1 MVREVNPMIHINGLD
16 YPVDG
21 HHCDDP
27 EKKKLVKKLAVMIT
41 DNIPRKLPGGM
52 KENHM
57 DFWILDRLLTKEE
70 VKFMLSFK
78 KRRTGLTTAELAA
91 RNGMSEEAAQKIID
105 HLIWIGILEQ
115 NRDNAD
121 HHIQY
126 WIPKWVVGSGE
137 YMVEH
142 ATLPDEHP
150 EVATMFN
157 LAPQEPLE
165 LAAKLVPPG
174 GAGIG
179 MHVIPVE
186 KAIDACPTSV
196 SVEHLSHWIEKSEK
210 LCTMV
215 CACRKAQRI
224 RGEGV
229 GDIEGYMCIGLD
241 DIAEFLV
248 ETGKD
253 AHYITKEEAMDIIM
267 RAERKGYVHQI
278 TNLDGPN
285 RIVGIC
291 NCSPG
296 SCYGLRTSQLFNTPN
311 MSRSAYRAHVDT
323 DKCVACGKCVEVCP
337 AGAAKLGQ
345 KLCRADGS
353 KVLYPVHPLPD
364 DHIWGQDKWDRDYRD
379 HNKINCYD
387 TGTSPCKTACP
398 AHIAVQ
404 GYIKMA
410 AEGRYEEA
418 VRLIRQDNPFPAVC
432 GAVCNRRCEDRCT
445 RGTIDKPV
453 AIDEIKKFLA
463 QWELQN
469 PDTFVPVCD
478 NMDGNQW
485 DDCKIAV
492 IGAGPAGLSAA
503 YYLRTEG
510 YPVTVFEKEAR
521 PGGMLLNGIPSFRL
535 EKAVLEGEI
544 DIIRRMG
551 AEIRCGVEV
560 GKDITL
566 DELRAQGYKAFYLAI
581 GLQGGRLAGVPGEDA
596 AGVQSGVDFLKK
608 VALGEAAASAD
619 DGAADSADDGAASAG
634 SGVASAGSAPSASPV
649 RLHGDVVVVG
659 GGNVAADVARTALR
673 CTDGKVT
680 MLCLEQR
687 DEMPA
692 AKDEVAELLAEGIE
706 ILNGWGPKEI
716 LTETI
721 LDENGAP
728 LLDEAGQPLRKVT
741 EIVFRKCTSVFDGQ
755 HRFAPK
761 YDESETVSLPCANV
775 LMAIGQS
782 AAWGDLLAGTKV
794 QLRPNGT
801 VIADPVTLQTAEPDI
816 FAGGDIQ
823 HGARFAIDAIADG
836 KTGMV
841 SINRFVHPGQSLT
854 IGRDLREF
862 IELDRD
868 DIQIHGYDTADRQTP
883 GMKCST
889 AEASRSFRDM
899 RLPLT
904 EEQVKAEA
912 NRCLKCGAT
921 TVDPNMCVGCGLCTT
936 RCEFDA
942 IHLTRDIPAASD
954 MHTAEEMMKCV
965 GPYAL
970 KRGFRILKRKITGK
984 GDYPE
989 MQ

>member
-1 MVREVNPMIHINGLD
+1 MVNEVNPMIHVNDRD

-21 HHCDDP
+21 HRCDDP

-41 DNIPRKLPGGM
+41 DNIPRKLPGKM

-57 DFWILDRLLTKEE
+57 DFWILDRLLTKDEIR
-70 VKFMLSFK
+70 FMLSFR
-78 KRRTGLTTAELAA
+78 KRRFGLTTPELAA
-91 RNGMSEEAAQKIID
+91 RNGMSEAEAQKIID
-105 HLIWIGILEQ
+105 HLLWIGILEQ

-121 HHIQY
+121 QHIQY

-142 ATLPDEHP
+142 PTLADEHP

-186 KAIDACPTSV
+186 KAIDPKVESV
-196 SVEHLSHWIEKSEK
+196 SVEHLSHWLNKNDK
-210 LCTMV
+210 FCKMV

-229 GDIEGYMCIGLD
+229 GDIEGYMCIGVG
-241 DIAEFLV
+241 DIAEYLV

-253 AHYITKEEAMDIIM
+253 AQYITRDEALEIIR

-278 TNLDGPN
+278 TNLDGPD

-291 NCSPG
+291 NCSAG

-311 MSRSAYRAHVDT
+311 MSRSAYRAHVDPE
-323 DKCVACGKCVEVCP
+323 KCVACGKCVEVCP

-353 KVLYPVHPLPD
+353 AVKYPMHDLPD
-364 DHIWGQDKWDRDYRD
+364 DHVWGPDRWDRDYRD
-379 HNKINCYD
+379 HNKLNCYD

-404 GYIKMA
+404 GYIRMA
-410 AEGRYEEA
+410 AEGRYEDA
-418 VRLIRQDNPFPAVC
+418 VKLIRQDNPFPAVC

-463 QWELQN
+463 QWELTHPESFDIISEN
-469 PDTFVPVCD
+469 G
-478 NMDGNQW
+478 DGNQW
-485 DDCKIAV
+485 DDFKIAV

-503 YYLRTEG
+503 WYLRQGG
-510 YPVTVFEKEAR
+510 YPVTVFEREAR
-521 PGGMLLNGIPSFRL
+521 PGGMLMNGIPNFRL
-535 EKAVLEGEI
+535 EKEVLEREI
-544 DIIRRMG
+544 GIIRRAG
-551 AEIRCGVEV
+551 VEIRCGVDV
-560 GKDITL
+560 GKDVTL
-566 DELRAQGYKAFYLAI
+566 ADLRRQGYRAFYIAI

-596 AGVQSGVDFLKK
+596 AGVS
-608 VALGEAAASAD
+608 
-619 DGAADSADDGAASAG
+619 
-634 SGVASAGSAPSASPV
+634 SGVAFLKEVNLKGGVQLA
-649 RLHGDVVVVG
+649 GDVVVVG

-673 CTDGKVT
+673 CTAGRVT
-680 MLCLEQR
+680 LLCLEQR

-692 AKDEVAELLAEGIE
+692 AKDEVAEILAEGID
-706 ILNGWGPKEI
+706 IRNGWGPKEI
-716 LTETI
+716 LAE
-721 LDENGAP
+721 DGRVK
-728 LLDEAGQPLRKVT
+728 GV
-741 EIVFRKCTSVFDGQ
+741 VFRRCTRVFDDE
-755 HRFAPK
+755 HRFAPV
-761 YDESETVSLPCANV
+761 YDENDTVTVPCENV

-782 AAWGDLLAGTKV
+782 AEWGELLAGSRV
-794 QLRPNGT
+794 ALRRNGT
-801 VIADPVTLQTAEPDI
+801 AEADPITLQTAEPDV
-816 FAGGDIQ
+816 FVGGDIC
-823 HGARFAIDAIADG
+823 HGARFAIDAIAQG
-836 KTGMV
+836 KAAAA
-841 SINRFVHPGQSLT
+841 SINRFVHPGQSMT
-854 IGRDLREF
+854 IGRDLRQF
-862 IELDRD
+862 IELDRE
-868 DIQIHGYDTADRQTP
+868 DIRVDSYDNAPRQAP
-883 GMKCST
+883 GLKPG
-889 AEASRSFRDM
+889 EARATFEDL

-904 EEQVKAEA
+904 EEQVRAEA
-912 NRCLKCGAT
+912 GRCLKCGRSI
-921 TVDPNMCVGCGLCTT
+921 VDLNQCIGCGLCTT

-942 IHLTRDIPAASD
+942 IHLSRDLPAASD
-954 MHTAEEMMKCV
+954 MHTAEEMMKLV

-970 KRGFRILKRKITGK
+970 KRMGRIIKRKITGK
-984 GDYPE
+984 SDYPTE
-989 MQ
+989 Q

>member
-1 MVREVNPMIHINGLD
+1 MVKEVNPMIHVNGLD

-27 EKKKLVKKLAVMIT
+27 EKAALVKKLAVMIT

-57 DFWILDRLLTKEE
+57 DFWILDRLLTKQE
-70 VKFMLSFK
+70 VRFMLSFK
-78 KRRTGLTTAELAA
+78 KRRVGLTTKELAK
-91 RNGMSEEAAQKIID
+91 RNNLPVRKTQKIID
-105 HLIWIGILEQ
+105 HLLWIGILEQ
-115 NRDNAD
+115 NRDNED

-126 WIPKWVVGSGE
+126 LVPKWVVGSGE

-142 ATLPDEHP
+142 KTLADEHP

-186 KAIDACPTSV
+186 KAIDAASESV
-196 SVEHLSHWIEKSEK
+196 SVEHLSHWLEKYDTFCS
-210 LCTMV
+210 MV

-229 GDIEGYMCIGLD
+229 GDIEGHMCIGVG

-248 ETGKD
+248 ESGKD
-253 AHYITKEEAMDIIM
+253 ARYITREEAMDIIM

-311 MSRSAYRAHVDT
+311 MSRSAYRAHVDAE
-323 DKCVACGKCVEVCP
+323 KCVACGKCVEVCP
-337 AGAAKLGQ
+337 AGAARLGQ
-345 KLCRADGS
+345 KLCKADGTR
-353 KVLYPVHPLPD
+353 VRYPMHDLPD
-364 DHIWGQDKWDRDYRD
+364 DNVWGEDRWSPDYREK
-379 HNKINCYD
+379 NKVNCYD

-404 GYIKMA
+404 GYIRMA

-418 VRLIRQDNPFPAVC
+418 IRLIRQDNPFPAVC

-445 RGTIDKPV
+445 RGTIDAPV

-463 QWELQN
+463 QWELDHPQDYKIICEN
-469 PDTFVPVCD
+469 GEGKEWTDY
-478 NMDGNQW
+478 
-485 DDCKIAV
+485 KIAV

-503 YYLRTEG
+503 WYLRMEG
-510 YPVTVFEKEAR
+510 YPVTVFEKEER
-521 PGGMLLNGIPSFRL
+521 PGGMLLNGIPNFRL
-535 EKAVLEGEI
+535 EKEVLEKEI
-544 DIIRRMG
+544 EIIKNAG
-551 AEIRCGVEV
+551 AEIRCGVEI

-566 DELRAQGYKAFYLAI
+566 DELRAQGYKAFYVAI
-581 GLQGGRLAGVPGEDA
+581 GLQGGRMAGVPGEDA
-596 AGVQSGVDFLKK
+596 EGVYSGVGFLRKINMDT
-608 VALGEAAASAD
+608 AF
-619 DGAADSADDGAASAG
+619 
-634 SGVASAGSAPSASPV
+634 
-649 RLHGDVVVVG
+649 RLKGDVVVVG
-659 GGNVAADVARTALR
+659 GGNVAADVARAALR
-673 CTDGKVT
+673 ATDGKVT

-687 DEMPA
+687 HEMPA
-692 AKDEVAELLAEGIE
+692 AKDEVAELTAEGIE
-706 ILNGWGPKEI
+706 LKNGWGPKEI
-716 LTETI
+716 RTE
-721 LDENGAP
+721 DG
-728 LLDEAGQPLRKVT
+728 KVT
-741 EIVFRKCTSVFDGQ
+741 GIIFKKCVSVFDEK
-755 HRFAPK
+755 HRFSPK
-761 YDESETVSLPCANV
+761 YDEDHTIEIPCENV

-782 AAWGDLLAGTKV
+782 AEWGGLLEGSRVVVK
-794 QLRPNGT
+794 PNGT
-801 VIADPVTLQTAEPDI
+801 AAADSVTGQTAEPDI
-816 FAGGDIQ
+816 FVGGDIF

-836 KTGMV
+836 RQGMV
-841 SINRFVHPGQSLT
+841 SINRYVHPGQSLT

-868 DIQIHGYDTADRQTP
+868 DIRVDAYDNAPRQTP
-883 GMKCST
+883 GMRPGNAAK
-889 AEASRSFRDM
+889 SFEDM

-904 EEQVKAEA
+904 EEQVKKEA

-921 TVDPNMCVGCGLCTT
+921 KVDLNQCIGCGLCTT

-942 IHLTRDIPAASD
+942 IHLTRDIPEASD
-954 MHTAEEMMKCV
+954 MHKAEEMMSLV
-965 GPYAL
+965 GPYAA
-970 KRGFRILKRKITGK
+970 KRMKMIIKKKVTGK
-984 GDYPE
+984 SEYPTWQE
-989 MQ
+989 

>member
-1 MVREVNPMIHINGLD
+1 MVKEVNPMIHANEWDFPHED
-16 YPVDG
+16 Y
-21 HHCDDP
+21 HCDDP
-27 EKKKLVKKLAVMIT
+27 EKKKLVTKLAVMIT

-57 DFWILDRLLTKEE
+57 DFWILDRLLTKDE
-70 VKFMLSFK
+70 VKFMLSFE
-78 KRRTGLTTAELAA
+78 KRRVGRTAKWLAEK
-91 RNGMSEEAAQKIID
+91 NDMSEEAAQKVID
-105 HLIWIGILEQ
+105 HLLWIGILEQ
-115 NRDNAD
+115 NRDNED
-121 HHIQY
+121 QHIQY
-126 WIPKWVVGSGE
+126 SIPKWVVGSGE

-142 ATLPDEHP
+142 PTLCDDHP

-157 LAPQEPLE
+157 YAPQEPLE

-186 KAIDACPTSV
+186 KAIEASSTSV
-196 SVEHLSHWIEKSEK
+196 SVEHLSHWLQKYDRF
-210 LCTMV
+210 CTMV
-215 CACRKAQRI
+215 CACRKAQRY

-229 GDIEGYMCIGLD
+229 GDIEGYMCIGVG

-248 ETGKD
+248 ESGKD
-253 AHYITKEEAMDIIM
+253 AHYITREEAMDIIM

-278 TNLDGPN
+278 TNLDGPD

-311 MSRSAYRAHVDT
+311 MSRSAYRAHVDAA
-323 DKCVACGKCVEVCP
+323 KCVACGKCVEVCP

-345 KLCRADGS
+345 KFCHKDGS
-353 KVLYPVHPLPD
+353 PVMYPMHELPD
-364 DHIWGQDKWDRDYRD
+364 DHVWGEDKWDRDYRD

-398 AHIAVQ
+398 AHLAVQ
-404 GYIKMA
+404 GYIRMA

-418 VRLIRQDNPFPAVC
+418 VKLIRQDNPFPAVC

-463 QWELQN
+463 QYELQHLEQ
-469 PDTFVPVCD
+469 FVPICD
-478 NMDGNQW
+478 NMDGKQW
-485 DDCKIAV
+485 DDFKIAV

-510 YPVTVFEKEAR
+510 YPVTVFEKEKR
-521 PGGMLLNGIPSFRL
+521 PGGMLMNGIPNFRL
-535 EKAVLEGEI
+535 EKDVLAGEI
-544 DIIRRMG
+544 RLVEMAG

-560 GKDITL
+560 GKDITIQQ
-566 DELRAQGYKAFYLAI
+566 LRDQGYKAFYIAI

-596 AGVQSGVDFLKK
+596 EGVMSGVQFLKD
-608 VALGEAAASAD
+608 VSLDHSLRLG
-619 DGAADSADDGAASAG
+619 
-634 SGVASAGSAPSASPV
+634 
-649 RLHGDVVVVG
+649 GDIVVVG
-659 GGNVAADVARTALR
+659 GGNVAADVARAALR
-673 CTDGKVT
+673 TTDGHVT

-687 DEMPA
+687 AEMPA
-692 AKDEVAELLAEGIE
+692 AKDEIAEVEGEGIE
-706 ILNGWGPKEI
+706 LKNGWGPKEV
-716 LTETI
+716 LFEEETAV
-721 LDENGAP
+721 DGTVHK
-728 LLDEAGQPLRKVT
+728 KVT
-741 EIVFRKCTSVFDGQ
+741 GIVFKRCTQVKDADG
-755 HRFAPK
+755 RFNPQ
-761 YDESETVSLPCANV
+761 YNENDTITIPCAHV

-782 AAWGDLLAGTKV
+782 AQWGHLLDGTKV
-794 QLRPNGT
+794 ELRRGGT
-801 VIADPVTLQTAEPDI
+801 AVADPVTLQTAEPDI
-816 FAGGDIQ
+816 FVGGDIN

-841 SINRFVHPGQSLT
+841 SINRFVHPGQSMT

-868 DIQIHGYDTADRQTP
+868 DIKIESYDNADRQTP
-883 GMKCST
+883 GTKPGT
-889 AEASRSFRDM
+889 AQKATKSFEDF

-904 EEQVKAEA
+904 EEQVQAEA

-921 TVDPNMCVGCGLCTT
+921 VVDLNKCIGCGLCTT
-936 RCEFDA
+936 RCQFDA
-942 IHLTRDIPAASD
+942 IHLSRDIPEASD
-954 MHTAEEMMKCV
+954 MHKAEEMMDVVK
-965 GPYAL
+965 PYIP
-970 KRGFRILKRKITGK
+970 KRAFKIIKRNITGK
-984 GDYPE
+984 SDYPTE
-989 MQ
+989 QTNGL

>member
-1 MVREVNPMIHINGLD
+1 MVKEVNPKIHVNERD
-16 YPVDG
+16 YPVTD

-27 EKKKLVKKLAVMIT
+27 EKAKLIKKLALMIT

-57 DFWILDRLLTKEE
+57 DFWILDRLLTKDE

-78 KRRTGLTTAELAA
+78 KRRTGLVTKELAE
-91 RNGMSEEAAQKIID
+91 RNNMTEEEAQKVID
-105 HLIWIGILEQ
+105 HLLWIGIIEQ

-142 ATLPDEHP
+142 KTLCDDHP

-165 LAAKLVPPG
+165 LAAKLVPQG

-186 KAIDACPTSV
+186 KAIDASSQSV
-196 SVEHLSHWIEKSEK
+196 SVEHLSHWLQKYDKFCS
-210 LCTMV
+210 MV
-215 CACRKAQRI
+215 CACRKAQRV

-229 GDIEGYMCIGLD
+229 GDIEGHMCIGVG

-248 ETGKD
+248 ESGKD
-253 AHYITKEEAMDIIM
+253 ARYITREQAMEIIE

-278 TNLDGPN
+278 TNLDGPD

-311 MSRSAYRAHVDT
+311 MSRSAYRAHVDAS
-323 DKCVACGKCVEVCP
+323 KCVACGKCVEVCP

-345 KLCRADGS
+345 KLCRKDGS
-353 KVLYPVHPLPD
+353 KVMYPVHDLPD
-364 DHIWGQDKWDRDYRD
+364 DHVWGEDRWDRNYRD
-379 HNKINCYD
+379 NNKINCYD
-387 TGTSPCKTACP
+387 SGTSPCKTACP

-410 AEGRYEEA
+410 AEGRYEDA
-418 VRLIRQDNPFPAVC
+418 VRLIRKDNPFPAVC

-445 RGTIDKPV
+445 RGAVDQPV

-463 QWELQN
+463 QWELEHPLDYKVICEN
-469 PDTFVPVCD
+469 
-478 NMDGNQW
+478 GEGKQW
-485 DDCKIAV
+485 DDYKIAV

-510 YPVTVFEKEAR
+510 YPVTVFEKESR
-521 PGGMLLNGIPSFRL
+521 PGGMLLNGIPTFRL
-535 EKAVLEGEI
+535 EKDVLEKEI
-544 DIIRRMG
+544 EIIKSMG

-560 GKDITL
+560 GKDITIQQ
-566 DELRAQGYKAFYLAI
+566 LREQGYKAFYIAI
-581 GLQGGRLAGVPGEDA
+581 GLQGGRLAGVPGEDSK
-596 AGVQSGVDFLKK
+596 GVQSGVSFLKK
-608 VALGEAAASAD
+608 VNME
-619 DGAADSADDGAASAG
+619 G
-634 SGVASAGSAPSASPV
+634 SGK
-649 RLHGDVVVVG
+649 LEGDVVVVG

-673 CTDGKVT
+673 CTTGKVS
-680 MLCLEQR
+680 MICLESR
-687 DEMPA
+687 DIMPA
-692 AKDEVAELLAEGIE
+692 AKDEIAECEAEGIE
-706 ILNGWGPKEI
+706 ILNGWGPKEV
-716 LTETI
+716 LSSDGT
-721 LDENGAP
+721 
-728 LLDEAGQPLRKVT
+728 VT
-741 EIVFRKCTSVFDGQ
+741 GIVFKKCTRVFDEE
-755 HRFAPK
+755 HRFSPQ
-761 YDESETVSLPCANV
+761 YDETQTITVPCSNV

-782 AAWGDLLAGTKV
+782 AEWGDLLKGTKAEI
-794 QLRPNGT
+794 RRNGT
-801 VIADPVTLQTAEPDI
+801 IVADPVTLQTAEPDI

-836 KTGMV
+836 REGMV

-854 IGRDLREF
+854 IGRDLRHF

-868 DIQIHGYDTADRQTP
+868 DLKIEGFDNAKRQRP
-883 GMKCST
+883 GEKAGKARETFS
-889 AEASRSFRDM
+889 DL

-904 EEQVKAEA
+904 EEQVKIEA
-912 NRCLKCGAT
+912 SRCLGCGAT
-921 TVDPNMCVGCGLCTT
+921 TVDFNKCIGCGLCTT

-942 IHLTRDIPAASD
+942 IHLTRDLPHCSD
-954 MHTAEEMMKCV
+954 MHTAEEMMSLV

-970 KRGFRILKRKITGK
+970 KRMVKIIKRKVTGK
-984 GDYPE
+984 GEYPSE
-989 MQ
+989 Q

>member
-1 MVREVNPMIHINGLD
+1 MVKEVNPRIHVNERD
-16 YPVDG
+16 YPVEG
-21 HHCDDP
+21 HHCEDP
-27 EKKKLVKKLAVMIT
+27 EKAKLVKKLALMIT

-78 KRRTGLTTAELAA
+78 ARRKGLVTKELAE
-91 RNGMSEEAAQKIID
+91 RNNMTEEEAQKIID
-105 HLIWIGILEQ
+105 HLLWIGILEQ
-115 NRDNAD
+115 NRDNPD
-121 HHIQY
+121 QHIQY

-142 ATLPDEHP
+142 PTLPDEHP

-196 SVEHLSHWIEKSEK
+196 SVEHLSHWLQKYDK
-210 LCTMV
+210 FCTMV

-229 GDIEGYMCIGLD
+229 GDIEGQMCIGVG

-248 ETGKD
+248 ESGKD
-253 AHYITKEEAMDIIM
+253 AHYVTREKVMEILE

-278 TNLDGPN
+278 TNLDGEN

-291 NCSPG
+291 NCSAG

-311 MSRSAYRAHVDT
+311 MSRSAYRAHVDKS
-323 DKCVACGKCVEVCP
+323 KCVACGKCVEVCP
-337 AGAAKLGQ
+337 VGAAKLGQ
-345 KLCRADGS
+345 KLCKADGTRV
-353 KVLYPVHPLPD
+353 KYPMHDLPD
-364 DHIWGQDKWDRDYRD
+364 DNVWGEDRWDPDYRD
-379 HNKINCYD
+379 HNKLNCYD
-387 TGTSPCKTACP
+387 SGTSPCKTACP

-410 AEGRYEEA
+410 AEGRYAEA

-445 RGTIDKPV
+445 RGTVDQPV

-463 QWELQN
+463 QWELEN
-469 PDTFVPVCD
+469 PQDYTVICE
-478 NMDGNQW
+478 NGEGNQW
-485 DDCKIAV
+485 DDYKIAV
-492 IGAGPAGLSAA
+492 IGAGPAGLSVA

-510 YPVTVFEKEAR
+510 YPVTVFEKEQR
-521 PGGMLLNGIPSFRL
+521 PGGMLLNGIPNFRL
-535 EKAVLEGEI
+535 EKDVLEREI
-544 DIIRRMG
+544 EIIEKMG

-566 DELRAQGYKAFYLAI
+566 DELRAQGYKAFYIAI
-581 GLQGGRLAGVPGEDA
+581 GLQGGRMAGVPGEDA
-596 AGVQSGVDFLKK
+596 SGVESGVSFLKRVNQK
-608 VALGEAAASAD
+608 GSEALD
-619 DGAADSADDGAASAG
+619 
-634 SGVASAGSAPSASPV
+634 
-649 RLHGDVVVVG
+649 GDVVVVG

-673 CTDGKVT
+673 CTKGKVT

-687 DEMPA
+687 AEMPA
-692 AKDEVAELLAEGIE
+692 AKDEIEEVEKEGIV
-706 ILNGWGPKEI
+706 IQNGWGPKEV
-716 LTETI
+716 LTK
-721 LDENGAP
+721 DG
-728 LLDEAGQPLRKVT
+728 KVT
-741 EIVFRKCTSVFDGQ
+741 GVVFKRCTRVYNDE
-755 HRFAPK
+755 HRFAPQ
-761 YDESETVSLPCANV
+761 YDENDTITVPCENV

-782 AAWGDLLAGTKV
+782 AEWGALLEGSKV
-794 QLRPNGT
+794 KVRPNGT
-801 VIADPVTLQTAEPDI
+801 AVADAVTYQTDEPDI
-816 FAGGDIQ
+816 FVGGDIF

-836 KTGMV
+836 KQGMV
-841 SINRFVHPGQSLT
+841 SINRFVHPGQSLV
-854 IGRDLREF
+854 IGRDLRTFNEF
-862 IELDRD
+862 NRD
-868 DIQIHGYDTADRQTP
+868 DITLPESFDN
-883 GMKCST
+883 
-889 AEASRSFRDM
+889 ASRQRPGEKHGNARETFEDL

-904 EEQVKAEA
+904 EEQVKKEA
-912 NRCLKCGAT
+912 ARCLGCGAT
-921 TVDPNMCVGCGLCTT
+921 IVDLNQCVGCGLCTT

-942 IHLTRDIPAASD
+942 IHLSRDIPAASD
-954 MHTAEEMMKCV
+954 MHTAEEMMSLV

-970 KRGFRILKRKITGK
+970 KRMGKIIKKKITGK
-984 GDYPE
+984 SEYPTE
-989 MQ
+989 QE

>member
-1 MVREVNPMIHINGLD
+1 MVKEVNPMIHVNERD

-21 HHCDDP
+21 HHCADP
-27 EKKKLVKKLAVMIT
+27 EKARLVKKLAVMIT
-41 DNIPRKLPGGM
+41 DSIPRKLPGGM

-70 VKFMLSFK
+70 VVFLLSFK
-78 KRRTGLTTAELAA
+78 KRRVGYTTRELAQ
-91 RNGMSEEAAQKIID
+91 RNNMKEADCQKMID
-105 HLIWIGILEQ
+105 HLTWIGILEQ
-115 NRDNAD
+115 NRDNPD
-121 HHIQY
+121 QHIQY

-142 ATLPDEHP
+142 KTLCDTNP

-186 KAIDACPTSV
+186 KAIDPKIESV
-196 SVEHLSHWIEKSEK
+196 SVEHLSHWLNKYDK
-210 LCTMV
+210 FCKMV
-215 CACRKAQRI
+215 CACRKAQRV

-229 GDIEGYMCIGLD
+229 GDIEGKMCIGLG

-253 AHYITKEEAMDIIM
+253 AEYITREEALEIIQ

-278 TNLDGPN
+278 TNLDGEN

-311 MSRSAYRAHVDT
+311 MSRSAYRAHVDAE
-323 DKCVACGKCVEVCP
+323 KCVACGKCVEVCP

-345 KLCRADGS
+345 KLCRKDGS
-353 KVLYPVHPLPD
+353 KVMYPVHALPD
-364 DHIWGQDKWDRDYRD
+364 DHVWGQDKWDRNYRD
-379 HNKINCYD
+379 SNKINCYD
-387 TGTSPCKTACP
+387 SGTSPCKAACP

-404 GYIKMA
+404 GYVKMA
-410 AEGRYEEA
+410 GEGRYEEA
-418 VRLIRQDNPFPAVC
+418 VRLIRMDNPFPAVC
-432 GAVCNRRCEDRCT
+432 GAVCNRRCEDACT

-463 QWELQN
+463 QWELEN
-469 PDTFVPVCD
+469 PGHFKVMSENGEGD
-478 NMDGNQW
+478 QW
-485 DDCKIAV
+485 DDYKIAV

-503 YYLRTEG
+503 WYLRTEG

-521 PGGMLLNGIPSFRL
+521 PGGMLMNGIPNFRL
-535 EKAVLEGEI
+535 EKEVLRKEI
-544 DIIRRMG
+544 QLIQDMG

-560 GKDITL
+560 GRDVTL
-566 DELRAQGYKAFYLAI
+566 DELRQQGYKGFFIAI

-596 AGVQSGVDFLKK
+596 AGVQSGVDFLRK
-608 VALGEAAASAD
+608 VNLGETD
-619 DGAADSADDGAASAG
+619 K
-634 SGVASAGSAPSASPV
+634 
-649 RLHGDVVVVG
+649 LQGDVVVVG

-673 CTDGKVT
+673 CTRGKVT

-687 DEMPA
+687 EEMPA
-692 AKDEVAELLAEGIE
+692 AKDEVAEILAEKIE
-706 ILNGWGPKEI
+706 IKNGWGPKEV
-716 LTETI
+716 LTE
-721 LDENGAP
+721 NG
-728 LLDEAGQPLRKVT
+728 KVT
-741 EIVFRKCTSVFDGQ
+741 GVVFKRCTRVYDEQ
-755 HRFAPK
+755 RRFAPV
-761 YDESETVSLPCANV
+761 YDENDTLTVPCENV

-782 AAWGDLLAGTKV
+782 ARWGELLKGSRV
-794 QLRPNGT
+794 VLRRNGT
-801 VIADPVTLQTAEPDI
+801 AEADPVTLQTAEPDI
-816 FAGGDIQ
+816 FVGGDIF

-836 KTGMV
+836 REGMV
-841 SINRFVHPGQSLT
+841 SLNRFVHPGQSLT
-854 IGRDLREF
+854 IGRDLRKF
-862 IELDRD
+862 PELNKD
-868 DIQIHGYDTADRQTP
+868 DIRVESYDNAPRQAP
-883 GMKCST
+883 GLKPGDPRGTFS
-889 AEASRSFRDM
+889 DL

-904 EEQVKAEA
+904 EEQVKKEA
-912 NRCLKCGAT
+912 ARCLKCGAT
-921 TVDPNMCVGCGLCTT
+921 TVDFNKCIGCGLCTT

-942 IHLTRDIPAASD
+942 IHLSRDLPACSE
-954 MHTAEEMMKCV
+954 MHTAEEMMKLV

-970 KRGFRILKRKITGK
+970 KRVGKIIKRKITGK
-984 GDYPE
+984 SEYPSE
-989 MQ
+989 Q

>member
-1 MVREVNPMIHINGLD
+1 MVKEVNPKIHVNELD
-16 YPVDG
+16 YPQTE
-21 HHCDDP
+21 HKCTDP
-27 EKKKLVKKLAVMIT
+27 EKKKLVMKLALMIT

-57 DFWILDRLLTKEE
+57 DFWILDKLLTKDE

-78 KRRTGLTTAELAA
+78 KRRFGLTTKELAE
-91 RNGMSEEAAQKIID
+91 RNNMTESEAQKVID
-105 HLIWIGILEQ
+105 HLLWIGILEQ
-115 NRDNAD
+115 NRDNPD
-121 HHIQY
+121 QHIQY

-142 ATLPDEHP
+142 KTLPDLDP
-150 EVATMFN
+150 AVATMFN

-186 KAIDACPTSV
+186 KAIPAESQSV
-196 SVEHLSHWIEKSEK
+196 SVEHLSHWLNKNDK
-210 LCTMV
+210 FCTMV

-229 GDIEGYMCIGLD
+229 GDIEGHMCIGVG

-248 ETGKD
+248 ESGKD
-253 AHYITKEEAMDIIM
+253 AKYVTREEVMELLE
-267 RAERKGYVHQI
+267 RSERKGYVHQI

-311 MSRSAYRAHVDT
+311 MSRSAYRAHVDAS
-323 DKCVACGKCVEVCP
+323 KCVACGKCVEVCP
-337 AGAAKLGQ
+337 AGAARLGQ
-345 KLCRADGS
+345 KLCKKDGS
-353 KVLYPVHPLPD
+353 KVKYPLHDLPD
-364 DHIWGQDKWDRDYRD
+364 DNVWGEDKWDRNYRD
-379 HNKINCYD
+379 TNKLNCYD

-410 AEGRYEEA
+410 AEGRYAEA
-418 VRLIRQDNPFPAVC
+418 VKLIRQDNPFPAVC
-432 GAVCNRRCEDRCT
+432 GAVCNKRCEDRCT

-463 QWELQN
+463 QWELEN
-469 PDTFVPVCD
+469 PQDFTVRCENWAGKEWED
-478 NMDGNQW
+478 K
-485 DDCKIAV
+485 KIAV

-510 YPVTVFEKEAR
+510 YPVTVFEKEKT
-521 PGGMLLNGIPSFRL
+521 PGGMLVNGIPSFRL
-535 EKAVLEGEI
+535 QKDVIRKEIEIIEK
-544 DIIRRMG
+544 MG

-566 DELRAQGYKAFYLAI
+566 DELRKEGYKAFYIAI
-581 GLQGGRLAGVPGEDA
+581 GLQGGRMAGVPGEENE
-596 AGVQSGVDFLKK
+596 GVESGVSFLKRVNNDESVK
-608 VALGEAAASAD
+608 LK
-619 DGAADSADDGAASAG
+619 
-634 SGVASAGSAPSASPV
+634 
-649 RLHGDVVVVG
+649 GDVVVVG

-673 CTDGKVT
+673 ATSGKVT

-692 AKDEVAELLAEGIE
+692 AKDEVAECEEEGIE
-706 ILNGWGPKEI
+706 ILNGWGPKEV
-716 LTETI
+716 LA
-721 LDENGAP
+721 ENG
-728 LLDEAGQPLRKVT
+728 KVT
-741 EIVFRKCTSVFDGQ
+741 GIVFKKCVSVFDEN
-755 HRFAPK
+755 RKFSPK
-761 YDESETVSLPCANV
+761 YDENETITVKCENV

-782 AAWGDLLAGTKV
+782 AEWGGLLEGTKLKV
-794 QLRPNGT
+794 RMNGT
-801 VIADPVTLQTAEPDI
+801 VVADPVTYQTDEPDI
-816 FAGGDIQ
+816 FVGGDIY
-823 HGARFAIDAIADG
+823 HGARFAIDAIAEG
-836 KTGMV
+836 KQGMV

-854 IGRDLREF
+854 IGRDLRSF

-868 DIQIHGYDTADRQTP
+868 DIRIEGFDNAERQRP
-883 GMKCST
+883 GMKEG
-889 AEASRSFRDM
+889 EARATFEDL

-904 EEQVKAEA
+904 EEQVKKEA

-921 TVDPNMCVGCGLCTT
+921 VVDLNQCVGCGLCTT

-942 IHLTRDIPAASD
+942 IHLSRDIPHASD
-954 MHTAEEMMKCV
+954 MHTAEEMMACV
-965 GPYAL
+965 GPYAI
-970 KRGFRILKRKITGK
+970 KRMGKIIKRKITGK
-984 GDYPE
+984 ADYPTE
-989 MQ
+989 QTADENK

>member
-1 MVREVNPMIHINGLD
+1 MVKEVNPRIHVNERD
-16 YPVDG
+16 YPVEG
-21 HHCDDP
+21 HHCEDP
-27 EKKKLVKKLAVMIT
+27 EKAKLVKKLALMIT

-78 KRRTGLTTAELAA
+78 ARRKGLVTKELAE
-91 RNGMSEEAAQKIID
+91 RNNMTEEEAQKIID
-105 HLIWIGILEQ
+105 HLLWIGILEQ
-115 NRDNAD
+115 NRDNPD
-121 HHIQY
+121 QHIQY

-142 ATLPDEHP
+142 PTLPDEHP

-196 SVEHLSHWIEKSEK
+196 SVEHLSHWLQKYDK
-210 LCTMV
+210 FCTMV

-229 GDIEGYMCIGLD
+229 GDIEGQMCIGVG

-248 ETGKD
+248 ESGKD
-253 AHYITKEEAMDIIM
+253 AHYVTREKVMEILE

-278 TNLDGPN
+278 TNLDGEN

-291 NCSPG
+291 NCSAG

-311 MSRSAYRAHVDT
+311 MSRSAYRAHVDKS
-323 DKCVACGKCVEVCP
+323 KCVACGKCVEVCP
-337 AGAAKLGQ
+337 VGAAKLGQ
-345 KLCRADGS
+345 KLCKADGTRV
-353 KVLYPVHPLPD
+353 KYPMHDLPD
-364 DHIWGQDKWDRDYRD
+364 DNVWGEDRWDPDYRD
-379 HNKINCYD
+379 HNKLNCYD
-387 TGTSPCKTACP
+387 SGTSPCKTACP

-410 AEGRYEEA
+410 AEGRYAEA

-445 RGTIDKPV
+445 RGTVDQPV
-453 AIDEIKKFLA
+453 AIDEIKKYLA
-463 QWELQN
+463 QWELEN
-469 PDTFVPVCD
+469 PQDYTVICE
-478 NMDGNQW
+478 NGEGNQW
-485 DDCKIAV
+485 DDYKIAV

-510 YPVTVFEKEAR
+510 YPVTVFEKEQR
-521 PGGMLLNGIPSFRL
+521 PGGMLLNGIPNFRL
-535 EKAVLEGEI
+535 EKDVLEREI
-544 DIIRRMG
+544 EIIEKMG

-566 DELRAQGYKAFYLAI
+566 DELRTQGYKAFYIAI
-581 GLQGGRLAGVPGEDA
+581 GLQGGRMAGVPGEDA
-596 AGVQSGVDFLKK
+596 SGVESGVSFLKRVNQK
-608 VALGEAAASAD
+608 
-619 DGAADSADDGAASAG
+619 G
-634 SGVASAGSAPSASPV
+634 SEV
-649 RLHGDVVVVG
+649 LDGDVVVVG

-673 CTDGKVT
+673 CTKGKVT

-687 DEMPA
+687 AEMPA
-692 AKDEVAELLAEGIE
+692 AKDEIEEVEKEGIV
-706 ILNGWGPKEI
+706 IQNGWGPKEV
-716 LTETI
+716 LTK
-721 LDENGAP
+721 DG
-728 LLDEAGQPLRKVT
+728 KVT
-741 EIVFRKCTSVFDGQ
+741 GVVFKRCTRVYNDE
-755 HRFAPK
+755 HRFAPQ
-761 YDESETVSLPCANV
+761 YDEDDTITVPCENV

-782 AAWGDLLAGTKV
+782 AEWGALLEGSKV
-794 QLRPNGT
+794 KVRPNGT
-801 VIADPVTLQTAEPDI
+801 AVADAVTYQTDEPDI
-816 FAGGDIQ
+816 FVGGDIF

-836 KTGMV
+836 KQGMV
-841 SINRFVHPGQSLT
+841 SINRFVHPGQSLV
-854 IGRDLREF
+854 IGRDLRTFNEF
-862 IELDRD
+862 NRD
-868 DIQIHGYDTADRQTP
+868 DITLPESFDN
-883 GMKCST
+883 
-889 AEASRSFRDM
+889 ASRQRPGEKHGNARETFEDL

-904 EEQVKAEA
+904 EEQVKKEA
-912 NRCLKCGAT
+912 ARCLGCGAT
-921 TVDPNMCVGCGLCTT
+921 IVDLNQCVGCGLCTT

-942 IHLTRDIPAASD
+942 IHLSRDIPAASD
-954 MHTAEEMMKCV
+954 MHTAEEMMSLV

-970 KRGFRILKRKITGK
+970 KRMGKIIKKKITGK
-984 GDYPE
+984 SEYPTE
-989 MQ
+989 QE

>member
-1 MVREVNPMIHINGLD
+1 MPKDVNPMIHVNERDFPHED
-16 YPVDG
+16 Y
-21 HHCDDP
+21 HCADP
-27 EKKKLVKKLAVMIT
+27 EKEKLVKKLAVLIT

-57 DFWILDRLLTKEE
+57 DFWILDRMLTKDE
-70 VKFMLSFK
+70 VLFMLSFK
-78 KRRTGLTTAELAA
+78 KRRSPLTTKELAA
-91 RNGMSEEAAQKIID
+91 RNHMSEEAAQKVID
-105 HLIWIGILEQ
+105 HLLWIGILEQ

-126 WIPKWVVGSGE
+126 LIPKWVVGSGE

-142 ATLPDEHP
+142 PTLADEHP

-165 LAAKLVPPG
+165 LAAKLIPPG

-186 KAIDACPTSV
+186 KAIEANSESV
-196 SVEHLSHWIEKSEK
+196 SVEHLSHWLQKYDTF
-210 LCTMV
+210 CTMV

-229 GDIEGYMCIGLD
+229 GDIEGQMCIGVG

-248 ETGKD
+248 TSGND
-253 AHYITKEEAMDIIM
+253 AHYITREQAMEIIE

-311 MSRSAYRAHVDT
+311 MSRSAYRAHVDKS
-323 DKCVACGKCVEVCP
+323 KCVACGKCVEVCP

-345 KLCRADGS
+345 KLCKADGTRM
-353 KVLYPVHPLPD
+353 KYKLHDLPD
-364 DHIWGQDKWDRDYRD
+364 DLPWGEDRWDRNYRD
-379 HNKINCYD
+379 HNKINCWD

-398 AHIAVQ
+398 AHLAVQ
-404 GYIKMA
+404 GYIQMA
-410 AEGRYEEA
+410 ADGRYQEA
-418 VRLIRQDNPFPAVC
+418 LDLIRQDNPFPAVC
-432 GAVCNRRCEDRCT
+432 GMVCNRRCEDRCT

-463 QWELQN
+463 MQELHSDPKLPICENGEGKQWTDF
-469 PDTFVPVCD
+469 P
-478 NMDGNQW
+478 
-485 DDCKIAV
+485 IAV

-503 YYLRTEG
+503 YYLRSEG
-510 YPVTVFEKEAR
+510 YPVTVFERESR
-521 PGGMLLNGIPSFRL
+521 PGGMLMNGIPSFRL
-535 EKAVLEGEI
+535 EKDVLQKEI
-544 DIIRRMG
+544 DLITKMG
-551 AEIRCGVEV
+551 VEIRCGVEV
-560 GKDITL
+560 GKDVTL
-566 DELRAQGYKAFYLAI
+566 DQLRRQGFKAFYVAI

-596 AGVQSGVDFLKK
+596 RGVESGVGFLRR
-608 VALGEAAASAD
+608 VNQDESI
-619 DGAADSADDGAASAG
+619 
-634 SGVASAGSAPSASPV
+634 

-659 GGNVAADVARTALR
+659 GGNVAADVARTAAR
-673 CTDGKVT
+673 CTDGRVT

-692 AKDEVAELLAEGIE
+692 AKDEVAEVESEGIE
-706 ILNGWGPKEI
+706 IRNGWGPREI
-716 LTETI
+716 LTENGAVTAVVFKKCTAVY
-721 LDENGAP
+721 DEN
-728 LLDEAGQPLRKVT
+728 
-741 EIVFRKCTSVFDGQ
+741 
-755 HRFAPK
+755 HRFSPK
-761 YDESETVSLPCANV
+761 YDENETITVPCENV

-782 AAWGDLLAGTKV
+782 AEWGSLLDGSRV
-794 QLRPNGT
+794 ELNRNGT
-801 VIADPVTLQTAEPDI
+801 AKADPVTRQTAEPDI
-816 FAGGDIQ
+816 FVGGDIR

-836 KTGMV
+836 REGMV

-862 IELDRD
+862 IEFNRD
-868 DIQIHGYDTADRQTP
+868 DIQVEGYDNAQRQTP
-883 GMKCST
+883 GSKPGNPT
-889 AEASRSFRDM
+889 GTFADL

-904 EEQVKAEA
+904 EEQVRAEA
-912 NRCLKCGAT
+912 KRCLHCGAT
-921 TVDPNMCVGCGLCTT
+921 IVDINQCVGCGLCTT

-942 IHLTRDIPAASD
+942 IHLTRDIPEASQ
-954 MHTAEEMMKCV
+954 MHTAEEMMKVV
-965 GPYAL
+965 GPYAA
-970 KRGFRILKRKITGK
+970 KRSMKIIKRKTTGK
-984 GDYPE
+984 ASYPTE
-989 MQ
+989 TE

>member
-1 MVREVNPMIHINGLD
+1 MVKEVNPRIHVNERD
-16 YPVDG
+16 YPITD

-27 EKKKLVKKLAVMIT
+27 EKAKLVKKLALMIT

-57 DFWILDRLLTKEE
+57 DFWILDRLLTTEE
-70 VKFMLSFK
+70 VKFLLSFK
-78 KRRTGLTTAELAA
+78 KRRTGLVTKELAE
-91 RNGMSEEAAQKIID
+91 RNNMSEAEAQKIID
-105 HLIWIGILEQ
+105 HLLWIGILEQ

-121 HHIQY
+121 QHIQY
-126 WIPKWVVGSGE
+126 WVPKWVVGSGE

-142 ATLPDEHP
+142 KTLPDEHP

-165 LAAKLVPPG
+165 LASKLVPPG

-196 SVEHLSHWIEKSEK
+196 SVEHLSHWLNKNDK
-210 LCTMV
+210 FCTMV

-229 GDIEGYMCIGLD
+229 GDIEGQMCIGVG

-248 ETGKD
+248 ESGKD
-253 AHYITKEEAMDIIM
+253 AHYVTREEVMEILE

-291 NCSPG
+291 NCSAG

-311 MSRSAYRAHVDT
+311 MSRSAYRAHVDKT
-323 DKCVACGKCVEVCP
+323 KCVACGKCVEVCP
-337 AGAAKLGQ
+337 AGAARLGQ
-345 KLCRADGS
+345 KLCKADGTRV
-353 KVLYPVHPLPD
+353 KYPMRDLPD
-364 DHIWGQDKWDRDYRD
+364 DNVWGEDRWDPNYRD
-379 HNKINCYD
+379 TNKINCYD

-410 AEGRYEEA
+410 AEGRYAEA
-418 VRLIRQDNPFPAVC
+418 VKLIRQDNPFPAVC

-445 RGTIDKPV
+445 RGTVDQPV

-463 QWELQN
+463 QWELKN
-469 PDTFVPVCD
+469 PQDFTVICE
-478 NMDGNQW
+478 NGEGKQW
-485 DDCKIAV
+485 DDFKIAV

-503 YYLRTEG
+503 YYLRSEG
-510 YPVTVFEKEAR
+510 YPVTVFEKESR
-521 PGGMLLNGIPSFRL
+521 PGGMLLNGIPNFRL
-535 EKAVLEGEI
+535 EKDVLEKEI
-544 DIIRRMG
+544 EIVQKMG
-551 AEIRCGVEV
+551 AEFKCGVEV

-566 DELRAQGYKAFYLAI
+566 DELRKQGYKAFYVAI
-581 GLQGGRLAGVPGEDA
+581 GLQGGRMAGVPGENA
-596 AGVQSGVDFLKK
+596 EGVESGVSFLKRVNQK
-608 VALGEAAASAD
+608 
-619 DGAADSADDGAASAG
+619 G
-634 SGVASAGSAPSASPV
+634 SET
-649 RLHGDVVVVG
+649 LEGDVVVVG

-673 CTDGKVT
+673 CTKGKVT

-687 DEMPA
+687 HEMPA
-692 AKDEVAELLAEGIE
+692 AKDEIAEVEQEGIE
-706 ILNGWGPKEI
+706 IQNGWGPKEV
-716 LTETI
+716 LV
-721 LDENGAP
+721 ENG
-728 LLDEAGQPLRKVT
+728 KVKGV
-741 EIVFRKCTSVFDGQ
+741 VFKRCTSVFDEN
-755 HRFAPK
+755 HRFSPK
-761 YDESETVSLPCANV
+761 YDENDTITVPCENV

-782 AAWGDLLAGTKV
+782 AEWGELLKGSKV
-794 QLRPNGT
+794 EVRPNGT
-801 VIADPVTLQTAEPDI
+801 AVADPVTFQTGEPDI
-816 FAGGDIQ
+816 FVGGDIF

-836 KTGMV
+836 KQGMV

-854 IGRDLREF
+854 IGRDRREF
-862 IELDRD
+862 IEFNRD
-868 DIQIHGYDTADRQTP
+868 DITLPESFDN
-883 GMKCST
+883 
-889 AEASRSFRDM
+889 ASRQRPGEKHGVARETFDDL

-904 EEQVKAEA
+904 EEQVKKEA
-912 NRCLKCGAT
+912 SRCLGCGAT
-921 TVDPNMCVGCGLCTT
+921 VVDLNQCIGCGLCTT

-954 MHTAEEMMKCV
+954 MHTAEEMMSLV

-970 KRGFRILKRKITGK
+970 KRMGKIIKKKLTGK
-984 GDYPE
+984 SDYPTE
-989 MQ
+989 QE

>member
-1 MVREVNPMIHINGLD
+1 MVNEVNPKIHVNERD

-27 EKKKLVKKLAVMIT
+27 EKKKLVKKLAVLIT

-57 DFWILDRLLTKEE
+57 DFWILDRLLTKDE

-78 KRRTGLTTAELAA
+78 KRRTGLTTKELAE
-91 RNGMSEEAAQKIID
+91 RNGMSEADCQKVID
-105 HLIWIGILEQ
+105 HLLWIGILEQ

-121 HHIQY
+121 QHIQY

-142 ATLPDEHP
+142 PTLADEHP

-186 KAIDACPTSV
+186 KAIDPKVESV
-196 SVEHLSHWIEKSEK
+196 SVEHLSHWLNKNDK
-210 LCTMV
+210 FCTMV

-229 GDIEGYMCIGLD
+229 CIGVG
-241 DIAEFLV
+241 DIAEYLV
-248 ETGKD
+248 ESGKD
-253 AHYITKEEAMDIIM
+253 AHYITREEAIEIIE

-311 MSRSAYRAHVDT
+311 MSRSAYRAHVDPE
-323 DKCVACGKCVEVCP
+323 KCVACGKCVEVCP
-337 AGAAKLGQ
+337 AGAARLGQ

-353 KVLYPVHPLPD
+353 QVKYPMHDLPD
-364 DHIWGQDKWDRDYRD
+364 DHVWGEDKWNRDYRD
-379 HNKINCYD
+379 TNKLNCYD

-410 AEGRYEEA
+410 GEGRYEDA

-445 RGTIDKPV
+445 RGTLDKPV

-463 QWELQN
+463 QWELEN
-469 PDTFVPVCD
+469 PGHFGAVCE

-485 DDCKIAV
+485 DDYRIAV

-503 YYLRTEG
+503 WYLRLEG

-521 PGGMLLNGIPSFRL
+521 PGGMLLNGIPNFRL
-535 EKAVLEGEI
+535 EKEVLSREI
-544 DIIRRMG
+544 EIIENAG
-551 AEIRCGVEV
+551 VEIRCGVEV
-560 GKDITL
+560 GRDVTL
-566 DELRAQGYKAFYLAI
+566 DELRAQGYKAFYIAI

-596 AGVQSGVDFLKK
+596 RGVASGVDFLKDVNLNGDVK
-608 VALGEAAASAD
+608 LE
-619 DGAADSADDGAASAG
+619 
-634 SGVASAGSAPSASPV
+634 
-649 RLHGDVVVVG
+649 GDVVVVG

-673 CTDGKVT
+673 CTSGKVT

-687 DEMPA
+687 AEMPA
-692 AKDEVAELLAEGIE
+692 AKDEVAEILKEGIAV
-706 ILNGWGPKEI
+706 LNGWGPKEI
-716 LTETI
+716 LTE
-721 LDENGAP
+721 D
-728 LLDEAGQPLRKVT
+728 GQVT
-741 EIVFRKCTSVFDGQ
+741 GIVFKRCTRVYDDQ
-755 HRFAPK
+755 HRFAPQ
-761 YDESETVSLPCANV
+761 YDESDAVIVECKNV

-782 AAWGDLLAGTKV
+782 AQWGRLLEGSKV
-794 QLRPNGT
+794 ELRPNGGA
-801 VIADPVTLQTAEPDI
+801 IADPVTLQTAEPDI
-816 FAGGDIQ
+816 FVGGDIF
-823 HGARFAIDAIADG
+823 HGARFAIDAIAEG
-836 KTGMV
+836 KAAMA
-841 SINRFVHPGQSLT
+841 SINRFVHPGQSMT
-854 IGRDLREF
+854 IGRDLRQF
-862 IELDRD
+862 IELNRD
-868 DIQIHGYDTADRQTP
+868 DIRVEGYDNAPRQAP
-883 GMKCST
+883 GLKPG
-889 AEASRSFRDM
+889 EARETFSDL

-904 EEQVKAEA
+904 EEQVKTEA
-912 NRCLKCGAT
+912 ARCLKCGRSI
-921 TVDPNMCVGCGLCTT
+921 VDLNQCVGCGLCTT

-942 IHLTRDIPAASD
+942 IHLSRDLPAASD
-954 MHTAEEMMKCV
+954 MHTAEEMMKLV
-965 GPYAL
+965 GPYAI
-970 KRGFRILKRKITGK
+970 KRMGKIIKRKITGK
-984 GDYPE
+984 SEYPTE
-989 MQ
+989 Q

>member
-1 MVREVNPMIHINGLD
+1 MVKEVNPNIHVNERD
-16 YPVDG
+16 YPVTD

-27 EKKKLVKKLAVMIT
+27 EKAKLVKKLAVMIT

-57 DFWILDRLLTKEE
+57 DFWILDRLLSKEE

-78 KRRTGLTTAELAA
+78 KRRTGYVTKELAVM
-91 RNGMSEEAAQKIID
+91 NNMSEEEAQKIID
-105 HLIWIGILEQ
+105 RLIGIGILEQ
-115 NRDNAD
+115 NRDNPD
-121 HHIQY
+121 QHIQY

-142 ATLPDEHP
+142 KTLPDEYP

-186 KAIDACPTSV
+186 KAIGAEQQSV
-196 SVEHLSHWIEKSEK
+196 SVEHLSHWLQKYDK
-210 LCTMV
+210 FCTMV

-229 GDIEGYMCIGLD
+229 GDIEGQMCIGLG

-253 AHYITKEEAMDIIM
+253 AHYVSREEVMEILE

-278 TNLDGPN
+278 TNLDGED

-311 MSRSAYRAHVDT
+311 MSRSAYRAHVDVT
-323 DKCVACGKCVEVCP
+323 KCVACGKCVEVCP
-337 AGAAKLGQ
+337 AGAARLGQ
-345 KLCRADGS
+345 KLCKQDGTR
-353 KVLYPVHPLPD
+353 VQYPMRDLPD
-364 DHIWGQDKWDRDYRD
+364 DHVWGEDRWDKNYRD
-379 HNKINCYD
+379 TNKINCYD

-410 AEGRYEEA
+410 SEGRYADA

-432 GAVCNRRCEDRCT
+432 GAICNRRCEDRCT
-445 RGTIDKPV
+445 RGTIDEPV

-463 QWELQN
+463 QWELEN
-469 PDTFVPVCD
+469 PQDFTVICE
-478 NMDGNQW
+478 NGEGKQW
-485 DDCKIAV
+485 EDYKIAV

-510 YPVTVFEKEAR
+510 YPVTVFEKESR
-521 PGGMLLNGIPSFRL
+521 PGGMLINGIPNFRL
-535 EKAVLEGEI
+535 EKEVLEREI
-544 DIIRRMG
+544 SIIREMG

-560 GKDITL
+560 GRDITL
-566 DELRAQGYKAFYLAI
+566 DELRAQGYKAFYVAI
-581 GLQGGRLAGVPGEDA
+581 GLQGGRLAGVPGEDSE
-596 AGVQSGVDFLKK
+596 GVQSGVSFLKEVNQK
-608 VALGEAAASAD
+608 GN
-619 DGAADSADDGAASAG
+619 
-634 SGVASAGSAPSASPV
+634 V
-649 RLHGDVVVVG
+649 RFKGDVVVVG
-659 GGNVAADVARTALR
+659 GGNVAADVARAALR

-680 MLCLEQR
+680 MVCLEQR

-692 AKDEVAELLAEGIE
+692 AKDEIAEVLEEGIG
-706 ILNGWGPKEI
+706 ILNGWGPKAV
-716 LTETI
+716 LGK
-721 LDENGAP
+721 DGKV
-728 LLDEAGQPLRKVT
+728 AGIEFKQ
-741 EIVFRKCTSVFDGQ
+741 CTSVYDKD
-755 HRFAPK
+755 HRFSPV
-761 YDESETVSLPCANV
+761 YDENNTMTLECTDV
-775 LMAIGQS
+775 LMAIGQ
-782 AAWGDLLAGTKV
+782 AADWGKLLEGSKV
-794 QLRPNGT
+794 EVRPNGT
-801 VIADPVTLQTAEPDI
+801 AVADPVTYQTAEPDI
-816 FAGGDIQ
+816 FVGGDIFR
-823 HGARFAIDAIADG
+823 GARFAIDAIADG
-836 KTGMV
+836 KQGMV

-862 IELDRD
+862 IEFDRD
-868 DIQIHGYDTADRQTP
+868 NFARPESFD
-883 GMKCST
+883 S
-889 AEASRSFRDM
+889 ASRQRPGSRSEKARETFKDL

-904 EEQVKAEA
+904 QEQVQKEA
-912 NRCLKCGAT
+912 KRCLGCGAT
-921 TVDPNMCVGCGLCTT
+921 YVDLNQCVGCGLCTT

-942 IHLTRDIPAASD
+942 IHLTRDIPAASE
-954 MHTAEEMMKCV
+954 MHRAEEMMSIV

-970 KRGFRILKRKITGK
+970 KRMGKIIKRKVTGK
-984 GDYPE
+984 SEYPTVQE
-989 MQ
+989 